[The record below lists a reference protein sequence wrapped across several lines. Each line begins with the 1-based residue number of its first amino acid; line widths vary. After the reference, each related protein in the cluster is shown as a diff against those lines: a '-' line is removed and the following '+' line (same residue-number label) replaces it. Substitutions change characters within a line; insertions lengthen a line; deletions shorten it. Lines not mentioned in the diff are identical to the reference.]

1 MIWKQ
6 KPYFWSFLQ
15 NKTRFFRKSPSFGK
29 SRRFDREAFD
39 SVEPLHGCNYLLYTI
54 RTSNKLCT
62 TAFFFV
68 KQGFTQNHSA
78 LVPEEYGSLVSK
90 ADSSTAVVNSKVLS
104 DLKSIMSKKE
114 DLNTLADS
122 GKDSGK

>member
-1 MIWKQ
+1 MTWDFNPKRQHGWKSWQISDSRALETFPFIWLK
-6 KPYFWSFLQ
+6 YNNF
-15 NKTRFFRKSPSFGK
+15 
-29 SRRFDREAFD
+29 
-39 SVEPLHGCNYLLYTI
+39 
-54 RTSNKLCT
+54 
-62 TAFFFV
+62 FFFV